1 MNTYLVIE
9 TTNVLGKVAYV
20 ETVSN
25 SDNLKKYVNDKSII
39 SMSAYS
45 VKKQALKQAEM
56 LNKLYKERGV

>member
-25 SDNLKKYVNDKSII
+25 SDNLKKYVDDKSII
-39 SMSAYS
+39 SIS
-45 VKKQALKQAEM
+45 VYPIKKQALKQAEM
-56 LNKLYKERGV
+56 LNKKKMKK